1 MRPSYGDFILE
12 QEKKERKKRRFVIIL
27 VAVMLLLLV
36 AGVVVTLLFKKNS
49 FSISFSIKELFSK
62 EEVMGTAEN
71 SEQEAFYTQKEL
83 DALLNQLEENTRN
96 DARTETL
103 EELKQYL
110 ADGKSAVEAFR
121 AVYTE
126 DLVVA
131 ADGRYHFVPIREDL
145 KHNEYSTEN
154 LQVLETGEFQYVQEG
169 NVTSY
174 KGIDVSRFQGKI
186 DWNKVAADGVSFA
199 FIRVGNRGYGN
210 GTLVEDANFEY
221 NIKGANA
228 SGIKTGVYFFS
239 QAITEEEA
247 IEEVNFVLE
256 RIAPY
261 QIDCPVVL
269 DLEMIAGAD
278 GRADALSPEERT
290 QIMKTF
296 CDAVA
301 EAGYKPMIYMNLEM
315 AAIRV
320 NMEELEAYDK
330 WFAYYN
336 AEMYFPYAYKVWQ
349 YSEKGTVA
357 GVPEK
362 VDMNICF
369 EPVWE

>member
-12 QEKKERKKRRFVIIL
+12 QEKKERRKRRLVIVMI
-27 VAVMLLLLV
+27 AVMLLLIV
-36 AGVVVTLLFKKNS
+36 VGVVVALFFKKDG
-49 FSISFSIKELFSK
+49 FSIKELFSK
-62 EEVMGTAEN
+62 EEVMGTVGK
-71 SEQEAFYTQKEL
+71 SEQEISYTQEEL
-83 DALLNQLEENTRN
+83 DVFVNQLVDNARI
-96 DARTETL
+96 DAKTETL
-103 EELKQYL
+103 EEIKQYL
-110 ADGKSAVEAFR
+110 ADGKSAVETFR

-131 ADGRYHFVPIREDL
+131 ADGRYHFVPIRDDL
-145 KHNEYSTEN
+145 KHNEYSTEH

-186 DWNKVAADGVSFA
+186 DWNEVAADGVSFA

-210 GTLVEDANFEY
+210 GTMVEDTNFEY
-221 NIKGANA
+221 NIEGANA
-228 SGIKTGVYFFS
+228 AGVKAGVYFFS

-256 RIAPY
+256 RIEPY
-261 QIDCPVVL
+261 QIDCPVVV
-269 DLEMIAGAD
+269 DLEMIAGD
-278 GRADALSPEERT
+278 KGRADSLSPEERT
-290 QIMKTF
+290 HIMKTF

-320 NMEELEAYDK
+320 HMEELEEYDK

-336 AEMYFPYAYKVWQ
+336 PEMYFPYEYKVWQ

-357 GVPEK
+357 GVPAK

-369 EPVWE
+369 EPIWE